1 MGLVFFQITP
11 TKNYKYKKYL
21 FTHCNF
27 SRCFVNQLVCNHTI
41 LRPCQSVYKLHRT
54 AENTTNPKKTKKY
67 LFVMN
72 VVTDAVIFKITQ
84 ILITRTEAIT
94 DRLTADRVSD
104 AKVMVIKMTIMA
116 KTGMKSKFI

>member
-1 MGLVFFQITP
+1 
-11 TKNYKYKKYL
+11 
-21 FTHCNF
+21 
-27 SRCFVNQLVCNHTI
+27 
-41 LRPCQSVYKLHRT
+41 
-54 AENTTNPKKTKKY
+54 
-67 LFVMN
+67 MN